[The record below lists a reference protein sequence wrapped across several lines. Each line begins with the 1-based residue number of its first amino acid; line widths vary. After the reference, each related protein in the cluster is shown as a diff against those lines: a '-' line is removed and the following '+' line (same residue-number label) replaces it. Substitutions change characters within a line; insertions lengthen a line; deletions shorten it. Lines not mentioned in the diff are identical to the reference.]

1 MSQTPQ
7 KPLFPIRI
15 ISERTGVGTSTLRA
29 WERRYGLLKP
39 QRTPKGHRLYSEEDV
54 QLIHRILDLLNQGH
68 SIGNAA
74 RFVKEGGERYVTTS
88 NTNSAPGERERG
100 GADLAIGQHTHW
112 DDYLTRSLQAVTDF
126 SSERLDAVYN
136 EASANYPVELVSE
149 MLILPA
155 LERLGTRWRVDRV
168 SIGEEHFFSAW
179 LRNKLGARLHH
190 SAGLTTG
197 STLIIACVPGHQ
209 HEMGAL
215 LFSLAAMGRGYRTI
229 YLGADMPLEPIS
241 DIVHRTNALGVVLAT
256 GDKHEYQKMLEL
268 IQALHVKIRCPLFV
282 GGRYAV
288 DHHVALTKL
297 GIHPIG
303 EQFSLAVQ
311 LVAAHVPVHATQTHT
326 DEDVKT

>member
-68 SIGNAA
+68 SIGHAA
-74 RFVKEGGERYVTTS
+74 RFVSEGGEHYVTTAPVSSVVRDRFQS
-88 NTNSAPGERERG
+88 NIATSS
-100 GADLAIGQHTHW
+100 GQQTHW
-112 DDYLTRSLQAVTDF
+112 DDYATRTLQAVTDF

-149 MLILPA
+149 MLILPV
-155 LERLGTRWRVDRV
+155 LERLGARWRVDRA

-197 STLIIACVPGHQ
+197 SKLVIACVPDHQ

-229 YLGADMPLEPIS
+229 YLGADMPLEPVS
-241 DIVHRTNALGVVLAT
+241 DIVQRTNARGVVLAT
-256 GDKHEYQKMLEL
+256 GGKHEYHDMLES
-268 IQALHVKIRCPLFV
+268 IKALHEQIRCPLFV
-282 GGRYAV
+282 GGRFAV
-288 DHHVALTKL
+288 DHHVALTEL
-297 GIHPIG
+297 GVYPIG

-311 LVAAHVPVHATQTHT
+311 LVAAHVPVHPEQ
-326 DEDVKT
+326 DETNEEV